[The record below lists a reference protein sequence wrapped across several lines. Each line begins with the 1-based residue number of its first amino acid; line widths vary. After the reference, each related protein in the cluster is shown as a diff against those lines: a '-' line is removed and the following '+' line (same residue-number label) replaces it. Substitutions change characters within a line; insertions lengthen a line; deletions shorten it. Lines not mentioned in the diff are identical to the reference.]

1 MSFENMVPFSC
12 LTEDFPRIEQLLRTY
27 QEVIIIRG
35 DQPRYRL
42 TEIPAADSAAGALL
56 LPTEAEDEP
65 SRPRRLSVQEKTV
78 LRRKLDS
85 IGKSVFV
92 RYYQQFQN
100 REDPLIFMEED
111 FTEQSKRARASCAAY
126 LFRMG
131 WEHHALQYIV
141 DSGRTAPAVRAKA
154 PALRSSI

>member
-12 LTEDFPRIEQLLRTY
+12 LTEDFTRIEQLLRTY

-42 TEIPAADSAAGALL
+42 
-56 LPTEAEDEP
+56 TEAEDEP

-141 DSGRTAPAVRAKA
+141 DSGRTAPAVRARA
-154 PALRSSI
+154 QELLSST

>member
-1 MSFENMVPFSC
+1 M
-12 LTEDFPRIEQLLRTY
+12 
-27 QEVIIIRG
+27 
-35 DQPRYRL
+35 
-42 TEIPAADSAAGALL
+42 
-56 LPTEAEDEP
+56 
-65 SRPRRLSVQEKTV
+65 

-154 PALRSSI
+154 QELLSSI